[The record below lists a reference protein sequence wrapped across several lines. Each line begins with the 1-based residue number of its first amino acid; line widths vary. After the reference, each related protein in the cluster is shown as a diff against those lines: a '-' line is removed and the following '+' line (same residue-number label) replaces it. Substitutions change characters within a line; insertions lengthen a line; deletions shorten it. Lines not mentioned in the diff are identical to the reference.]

1 VKNLRFGFTKNEL
14 LVFGKWDISKVEI
27 KDPALRNYIN
37 LEPRYVPHT
46 HGRHANIPFAKQ
58 KVFIVE
64 RLINKVM
71 RKGRNTGKKI
81 LAYSIVKE
89 AFEIIEER
97 TKKNPIQVL
106 VDALVN
112 AGPREE
118 VVRLKYGGIA
128 VPRAVDTSSLRRLD
142 IALRNIAEGAR
153 IASFKSKKT
162 IAECLAEEIIS
173 AANNDNRS
181 YAISK
186 KEEVERV
193 AKSAR

>member
-1 VKNLRFGFTKNEL
+1 MRFGFTKNEL
-14 LVFGKWDISKVEI
+14 LVFGKWDVSKVEI

>member
-1 VKNLRFGFTKNEL
+1 M
-14 LVFGKWDISKVEI
+14 
-27 KDPALRNYIN
+27 
-37 LEPRYVPHT
+37 
-46 HGRHANIPFAKQ
+46 
-58 KVFIVE
+58 FIVE

-81 LAYSIVKE
+81 LAYNIVKE
-89 AFEIIEER
+89 AFEIIEKK
-97 TKKNPIQVL
+97 TKKNPLQVL

-128 VPRAVDTSSLRRLD
+128 VPKAVDTSSLRRLD
-142 IALRNIAEGAR
+142 VALRNIAEGAR
-153 IASFKSKKT
+153 LAAFKSKKS
-162 IAECLAEEIIS
+162 IAQALADEIIA
-173 AANNDNRS
+173 AANNESRS
-181 YAISK
+181 YAITK

>member
-1 VKNLRFGFTKNEL
+1 MKYGFTKEEL
-14 LVFGKWDISKVEI
+14 LVFGKYDVSEVEVS
-27 KDPALRNYIN
+27 DPALKNYIC
-37 LEPRYVPHT
+37 LEPRYVPHV
-46 HGRHANIPFAKQ
+46 HGRHARVPFGKQ

-71 RKGRNTGKKI
+71 RKEHNTGKKI
-81 LAYSIVKE
+81 LAYNIVKE
-89 AFEIIEER
+89 AFEIIEKK

-106 VDALVN
+106 VDAIIN

-128 VPRAVDTSSLRRLD
+128 VPRSVDTSSLRRLD

-153 IASFKSKKT
+153 RAAFKSKRS
-162 IAECLAEEIIS
+162 IAACLADEIMA
-173 AANNDNRS
+173 AANNESRS
-181 YAISK
+181 YAVAK

>member
-1 VKNLRFGFTKNEL
+1 MKYGLTKEEL
-14 LVFGKWDISKVEI
+14 LVFGKYDASEVEV
-27 KDPALRNYIN
+27 KDPALVNYIC
-37 LEPRYVPHT
+37 LEPKVVPHT

-71 RKGRNTGKKI
+71 RKGFNTGKKI
-81 LAYSIVKE
+81 LAYNIVKE
-89 AFEIIEER
+89 AFEIIEKK

-106 VDALVN
+106 VDAIVN

-118 VVRLKYGGIA
+118 VVRLKYGGVA
-128 VPRAVDTSSLRRLD
+128 VPKSVDTSSSRRVD
-142 IALRNIAEGAR
+142 VALRNIAEGAR
-153 IASFKSKKT
+153 RAAFKSKKS
-162 IAECLAEEIIS
+162 IAACLADEIIA
-173 AANNDNRS
+173 AANNESRS

>member
-1 VKNLRFGFTKNEL
+1 MKYGLTKEEL
-14 LVFGKWDISKVEI
+14 LVFGKYDPFEVEV
-27 KDPALRNYIN
+27 KDPALKNYIC
-37 LEPRYVPHT
+37 LEPRVVPHT
-46 HGRHANIPFAKQ
+46 HGRHANEPFGKQ

-81 LAYSIVKE
+81 LAYNIVKE
-89 AFEIIEER
+89 AFEIIEKK
-97 TKKNPIQVL
+97 TKKNPLQVL

-128 VPRAVDTSSLRRLD
+128 VPKAVDTSSLRRLD
-142 IALRNIAEGAR
+142 VALRNIAEGAR
-153 IASFKSKKT
+153 LAAFKSKKS
-162 IAECLAEEIIS
+162 IAQALADEIIA
-173 AANNDNRS
+173 AANNESRS
-181 YAISK
+181 YAIAK

>member
-1 VKNLRFGFTKNEL
+1 MKYGFTKEEL
-14 LVFGKWDISKVEI
+14 LVFGKYDASEVKVN
-27 KDPALRNYIN
+27 DPALKGYIC
-37 LEPRYVPHT
+37 LEPKYVMHT

-58 KVFIVE
+58 RVFIVE

-71 RKGRNTGKKI
+71 RKEANTGKKI
-81 LAYSIVKE
+81 LAYNIVRE
-89 AFEIIEER
+89 AFEIIEKK

-106 VDALVN
+106 VDAIVN

-128 VPRAVDTSSLRRLD
+128 VPRAVDTSSSRRVD
-142 IALRNIAEGAR
+142 VALRNIAEGAR
-153 IASFKSKKT
+153 RAAFKSRRS
-162 IAECLAEEIIS
+162 IAECLADEIIA
-173 AANNDNRS
+173 AANNDSRS
-181 YAISK
+181 FAVSK

>member
-1 VKNLRFGFTKNEL
+1 MKYGFTKEEL
-14 LVFGKWDISKVEI
+14 LVFGKYDASEVTVD
-27 KDPALRNYIN
+27 DPALKNYIC

-58 KVFIVE
+58 NVFIVE

-71 RKGRNTGKKI
+71 RKGHNTGKKI
-81 LAYSIVKE
+81 LAYNIVKE
-89 AFEIIEER
+89 AFEIIEKK

-106 VDALVN
+106 VDALIN

-118 VVRLKYGGIA
+118 IVRLKYGGIA
-128 VPRAVDTSSLRRLD
+128 VPKAVDTSSLRRLD

-153 IASFKSKKT
+153 RASFKSKRS
-162 IAECLAEEIIS
+162 IAQCLADEIIA
-173 AANNDNRS
+173 AANNDNKS

>member
-1 VKNLRFGFTKNEL
+1 MVYGLSEQDL
-14 LVFGKWDISKVEI
+14 LVFGKYSVKDVEI
-27 KDPALRNYIN
+27 KDPALKNHIC
-37 LEPRYVPHT
+37 LVPTFTLHT
-46 HGRHANIPFAKQ
+46 HGKHFHAFGKE

-71 RKGRNTGKKI
+71 RKERNTGKKMS
-81 LAYSIVKE
+81 AYNIVRE
-89 AFEIIEER
+89 TFEIIEKK

-106 VDALVN
+106 VDAIVN
-112 AGPREE
+112 AGPKEE

-128 VPRAVDTSSLRRLD
+128 VPKAVDTSSLRRVD
-142 IALRNIAEGAR
+142 VALRNIVEGAR
-153 IASFKSKKT
+153 RAAFKSKKS
-162 IAECLAEEIIS
+162 IAYCLADEIIS
-173 AANNDNRS
+173 AANNDTKS